1 MKIAGMGKFLSMLY
15 DDQFDVYR
23 TEKDLNPDQTTD
35 IFYMQEPK
43 YSNVPGRISFVS
55 DDRGSDTAVDATPIQ
70 YDPKLFCAPDVDIK
84 AGDYIVLR
92 RLDDQ
97 GNVTHT
103 YKGRAAKPSWYTTHQ
118 EVFIRVNE
126 EA

>member
-55 DDRGSDTAVDATPIQ
+55 DDRGSDTAVDSTPIQ

-92 RLDDQ
+92 RLDD
-97 GNVTHT
+97 
-103 YKGRAAKPSWYTTHQ
+103 
-118 EVFIRVNE
+118 
-126 EA
+126 